1 MKSPRWLH
9 PIHARGVRSTG
20 VPTLQGKLLDDRRI
34 DQLIASG
41 HYGQEAQATLAAKQ
55 QQKPK
60 RKTIEG
66 QIKNLFKKLGI
77 STK

>member
-20 VPTLQGKLLDDRRI
+20 VPALRGKLLDDRRI

-41 HYGQEAQATLAAKQ
+41 HYGPEAQAAHAAK
-55 QQKPK
+55 QKPK

-66 QIKNLFKKLGI
+66 QIKGLFKKLGI